1 VKLSTA
7 AIFGVGCLLGT
18 RAGRQRYDQIRR
30 LAGRLA
36 EEFDGSGARQ
46 RLESISSRL
55 EAYGPRG
62 RHRVLRGWA
71 GCPDAG
77 VTAIAR

>member
-7 AIFGVGCLLGT
+7 AVFAIGYLLGT
-18 RAGRQRYDQIRR
+18 RAGRHRYDQIRQ

-36 EEFDGSGARQ
+36 EEFDESGARQ

-55 EAYGPRG
+55 ETY
-62 RHRVLRGWA
+62 
-71 GCPDAG
+71 
-77 VTAIAR
+77 ARERSVDSSADTRRAQTRA

>member
-7 AIFGVGCLLGT
+7 AIFGVGYLLGS
-18 RAGRQRYDQIRR
+18 RAGRQRYEQIRQ

-36 EEFDGSGARQ
+36 EEFDGSGARE

-55 EAYGPRG
+55 ETY
-62 RHRVLRGWA
+62 
-71 GCPDAG
+71 
-77 VTAIAR
+77 ARERSLDSSADSRRAQTRA

>member
-7 AIFGVGCLLGT
+7 AIFGLGYLLGT
-18 RAGRQRYDQIRR
+18 RAGRQRYEQIRM

-55 EAYGPRG
+55 ETY
-62 RHRVLRGWA
+62 
-71 GCPDAG
+71 
-77 VTAIAR
+77 ARERSVDPSANSRRAQTRA

>member
-1 VKLSTA
+1 MKLSTV
-7 AIFGVGCLLGT
+7 AIFGVGYLLGT
-18 RAGRQRYDQIRR
+18 RAGRQRYDQIRQ

-55 EAYGPRG
+55 EARERDIESSADGRG
-62 RHRVLRGWA
+62 
-71 GCPDAG
+71 
-77 VTAIAR
+77 ARTRA

>member
-7 AIFGVGCLLGT
+7 AIFGIGYLLGT
-18 RAGRQRYDQIRR
+18 RAGRQRYDQIRQ

-36 EEFDGSGARQ
+36 EEFDASGARQ

-55 EAYGPRG
+55 ETY
-62 RHRVLRGWA
+62 
-71 GCPDAG
+71 
-77 VTAIAR
+77 ARERTIDSSADTRRAQTQA

>member
-7 AIFGVGCLLGT
+7 AIFGVGYLLGT
-18 RAGRQRYDQIRR
+18 RAGRQRYDQIRQ

-36 EEFDGSGARQ
+36 EEFDGSGARD

-55 EAYGPRG
+55 ENYARE
-62 RHRVLRGWA
+62 RSL
-71 GCPDAG
+71 DASSG
-77 VTAIAR
+77 TRRAQTRA